1 MKIFVIYKKN
11 NLWKIFFYL
20 WTKFYSLR
28 PHLTPGD
35 PEWPGRGE
43 IVVCSSEGD
52 AEHDEE
58 DVSNLALIQ
67 LKIFYLQ
74 QKYFNRAEHDGKDV
88 RDASNLTEYQNIAF
102 STSLWCQQTLTSES
116 ASFYLN
122 YFCPYTYRV
131 MISLCFLSLYQ
142 CIWCLALESIKV
154 LLDNLKIFQTKLLLV
169 AWETPIYRSSFSTNF
184 FVRAESPVRAVTS
197 AVVWQKN
204 LMKCQSAICRVWHLS
219 LCSSACHNRIIT
231 NNNVQLG
238 FKYHQPCSG
247 EVLSVFGRENG
258 GVLA

>member
-1 MKIFVIYKKN
+1 MEKMSEMPATWQSIRILLSQLLFDVNKHSQANLPPFILTIFVH
-11 NLWKIFFYL
+11 
-20 WTKFYSLR
+20 T
-28 PHLTPGD
+28 
-35 PEWPGRGE
+35 
-43 IVVCSSEGD
+43 
-52 AEHDEE
+52 
-58 DVSNLALIQ
+58 LI
-67 LKIFYLQ
+67 
-74 QKYFNRAEHDGKDV
+74 G
-88 RDASNLTEYQNIAF
+88 
-102 STSLWCQQTLTSES
+102 
-116 ASFYLN
+116 
-122 YFCPYTYRV
+122 RV
-131 MISLCFLSLYQ
+131 MISLCFLSLHQ

-219 LCSSACHNRIIT
+219 LCSSGCHNRIIT